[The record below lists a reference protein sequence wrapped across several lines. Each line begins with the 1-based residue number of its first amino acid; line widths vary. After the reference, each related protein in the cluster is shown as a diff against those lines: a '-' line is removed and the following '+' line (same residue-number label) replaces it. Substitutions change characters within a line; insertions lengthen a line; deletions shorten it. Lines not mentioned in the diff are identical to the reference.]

1 MNKVRE
7 ILSKYPND
15 RQEILNVL
23 HEIQNAE
30 PRNYITEN
38 AMEAVAEYFNT
49 TRGSVYGVV
58 TYYSMLS
65 TKPRGK
71 NLIRI
76 CKSPVCH
83 IKDSI
88 SLAQEL
94 KDILKINEVGQT
106 SPDDEFTLEYSECL
120 GKCEHAPVMLINE
133 DFYGH
138 LDVPK
143 IREIINSYRTK
154 THTHDK

>member
-1 MNKVRE
+1 MNTVRE

-15 RQEILNVL
+15 RQQILNVL
-23 HEIQNAE
+23 HEIQDAE

-38 AMEAVAEYFNT
+38 AMQAVAEYFNT
-49 TRGSVYGVV
+49 TKGSVYGVV

-83 IKDSI
+83 IQNSI
-88 SLAQEL
+88 SLAHEL
-94 KDILKINEVGQT
+94 KELLEIDEVGES
-106 SPDDEFTLEYSECL
+106 SPDNEFTLEYTECL
-120 GKCEHAPVMLINE
+120 GKCEHAPGMLINE

-138 LDVPK
+138 LDMPK
-143 IREIINSYRTK
+143 IREIIKSYRNK
-154 THTHDK
+154 NHHYDK